1 MPWNALFR
9 FARRRLRG
17 TEADGGRGVEPLTH
31 QDTRAAISELSQ
43 AVRNNPESVEIYLA
57 LGNLYRS
64 QGEIERAIQIR
75 RSLTD
80 RTGLSP
86 VLRARSFFELGR
98 DFRRG
103 GMLDRARQAFAESA
117 GLMGESE
124 EVQLE
129 LARLAA
135 DCGEFE
141 RAAEHYARIG
151 QSMAQAHYLA
161 RQASECFHHN
171 DPARG
176 EKLVRQAI
184 GIYPASPEAW
194 LADVVRCALAADAA
208 GLSKALEAACSSISA
223 EQRFLLLE
231 GLLEVLSAARVEG
244 ASGDGFPSPPL
255 SAASISELV
264 RACVTVLSAL
274 KPDALV
280 CYYCA
285 KLCLFEADQGNA
297 RHWLEKSLVLNGDFW
312 LARLELVSLVLAG
325 QELTPFLRDQ
335 LAYFVGHARKSKRFV
350 CRACG
355 FRWDKTF
362 FICPRCRSWHSIL
375 FRQEFS

>member
-1 MPWNALFR
+1 LPWNALFKLGR
-9 FARRRLRG
+9 KRHPHSEQDAARG
-17 TEADGGRGVEPLTH
+17 PEPLTH
-31 QDTRAAISELSQ
+31 QDTRAAIEELSQ

-64 QGEIERAIQIR
+64 QGEIERAIHIR
-75 RSLTD
+75 HSLTD
-80 RTGLSP
+80 RPGLAP
-86 VLRARSFFELGR
+86 ELRARSFFELGR

-103 GMLDRARQAFAESA
+103 GMLDKSREAFSQAA
-117 GLMGESE
+117 GLMGDTE

-135 DCGEFE
+135 DSGEFE
-141 RAAEHYARIG
+141 LAAEHYGRVDRA
-151 QSMAQAHYLA
+151 MAQAHYLA
-161 RQASECFHHN
+161 RQASEHFHQN
-171 DPARG
+171 DPVLG
-176 EKLVRQAI
+176 ERLVQQALKI
-184 GIYPASPEAW
+184 FPASPEAW
-194 LADVVRCALAADAA
+194 LASIVQSALTANTPALAKTLA
-208 GLSKALEAACSSISA
+208 AACGNIPA

-231 GLLEVLSAARVEG
+231 GLLEVLSSARVEG
-244 ASGDGFPSPPL
+244 GTPGQPL
-255 SAASISELV
+255 SPATITELV
-264 RACVTVLSAL
+264 RACVAVLTDL
-274 KPDALV
+274 PPDALV

-285 KLCLFEADQGNA
+285 KLCLFEADRDNA
-297 RHWLEKSLVLNGDFW
+297 RHWLEKSLVLNADFW
-312 LARLELVSLVLAG
+312 LARLELVSLVLVH

-350 CRACG
+350 CRTCG

>member
-9 FARRRLRG
+9 LGRKKHHLSGTDGAR
-17 TEADGGRGVEPLTH
+17 APEPLTH
-31 QDTRAAISELSQ
+31 QDTRAAIEELSQ

-64 QGEIERAIQIR
+64 QGEIERAIHIR
-75 RSLTD
+75 NSLIN
-80 RTGLSP
+80 RPGLDQA
-86 VLRARSFFELGR
+86 LRARSYFELGR

-103 GMLDRARQAFAESA
+103 GMLDKSRDAFSLSA
-117 GLMGESE
+117 GLMGDTE

-141 RAAEHYARIG
+141 RAADHYARVG
-151 QSMAQAHYLA
+151 RTMAQAHYLA
-161 RQASECFHHN
+161 QQASDCFRHG
-171 DPARG
+171 DPVLG
-176 EKLVRQAI
+176 ERLVQQALSAF
-184 GIYPASPEAW
+184 PASPEAW
-194 LADVVRCALAADAA
+194 LASVVQSALAADIPVL
-208 GLSKALEAACSSISA
+208 GKTLSAACASIPA
-223 EQRFLLLE
+223 DQRFLLLE
-231 GLLEVLSAARVEG
+231 GLLDVLSAARVE
-244 ASGDGFPSPPL
+244 DGTPGLPL
-255 SAASISELV
+255 SPQTITELV
-264 RACVTVLSAL
+264 RACVAVLAGL
-274 KPDALV
+274 DPDALI

-285 KLCLFEADQGNA
+285 KLCLFEADLDNA
-297 RHWLEKSLVLNGDFW
+297 RHWLEKSLVLNADFW
-312 LARLELVSLVLAG
+312 LARLELVSLVLTDL
-325 QELTPFLRDQ
+325 ELTPFLRDQ

-350 CRACG
+350 CKCCG

>member
-1 MPWNALFR
+1 LPWNALFR
-9 FARRRLRG
+9 LGRKKHPLSDADGVRG
-17 TEADGGRGVEPLTH
+17 TEPLTH
-31 QDTRAAISELSQ
+31 QDTRAAIEELSQ

-64 QGEIERAIQIR
+64 QGEIERAIHIR
-75 RSLTD
+75 HSLTD
-80 RTGLSP
+80 RPGLEP
-86 VLRARSFFELGR
+86 GLRARSFFELGR

-103 GMLDRARQAFAESA
+103 GMLDKSREAFSNAA
-117 GLMGESE
+117 GLMGDTE

-141 RAAEHYARIG
+141 RAAEHYGRINRP
-151 QSMAQAHYLA
+151 MAQAHYLA
-161 RQASECFHHN
+161 RQATEHFHN
-171 DPARG
+171 SDPEQG
-176 EKLVRQAI
+176 ERLVRQALDV
-184 GIYPASPEAW
+184 YPASPEAW
-194 LADVVRCALAADAA
+194 LASLVQCAIAADTEVLAKTLAA
-208 GLSKALEAACSSISA
+208 ACENTPA

-231 GLLEVLSAARVEG
+231 GLLEVLSTARIDDGTPGLPLAAET
-244 ASGDGFPSPPL
+244 
-255 SAASISELV
+255 ITKLV
-264 RACVTVLSAL
+264 RACVSVLSQL
-274 KPDALV
+274 PPDALV

-285 KLCLFEADQGNA
+285 KLCLFEADQDNA
-297 RHWLEKSLVLNGDFW
+297 RHWLEKSLVLNADFW
-312 LARLELVSLVLAG
+312 LARLELVSLVLTH
-325 QELTPFLRDQ
+325 QELTPFLREQ

-350 CRACG
+350 CRTCG

>member
-9 FARRRLRG
+9 LARRRQHG
-17 TEADGGRGVEPLTH
+17 PDAEGGRGVEPLTH

-64 QGEIERAIQIR
+64 QGEIERAIHIR

-80 RTGLSP
+80 RPGLAP
-86 VLRARSFFELGR
+86 DLRARSFFELGR

-103 GMLDRARQAFAESA
+103 GMLDRARQAFAEA
-117 GLMGESE
+117 ADLMGESE
-124 EVQLE
+124 DVQLE

-151 QSMAQAHYLA
+151 QSMAQAHYLS
-161 RQASECFHHN
+161 RQASDCFRRG

-176 EKLVRQAI
+176 EKLVQQALKI
-184 GIYPASPEAW
+184 FPASPEAW
-194 LADVVRCALAADAA
+194 LADIVRCALEADVA
-208 GLSKALEAACSSISA
+208 GLSRTLMAACA
-223 EQRFLLLE
+223 AVAAQQRFLLLE
-231 GLLEVLSAARVEG
+231 GLLDVFSSARVEG
-244 ASGDGFPSPPL
+244 DVVEETARPL
-255 SAASISELV
+255 SAAAISELV
-264 RACVTVLSAL
+264 RASVAVLSAL

-285 KLCLFEADQGNA
+285 KLRLFEGDKDDA

-312 LARLELVSLVLAG
+312 LARLELVSLVLTD

-350 CRACG
+350 CRVCG